1 MPDNLTALV
10 DGQPVLIEIT
20 EEARVTRGFSTETRG
35 APAEKVVD
43 ALDSAKNAVIN
54 VAKKMVTAIRTADQS
69 ITPDEFE
76 LEFNLKFSAE
86 GQAII
91 AKIGGEASL
100 RVKLT
105 YRHK

>member
-1 MPDNLTALV
+1 MPDTLTALV
-10 DGQPVLIEIT
+10 DGQPVLIEIAESRT
-20 EEARVTRGFSTETRG
+20 TRGFGTEARG

-43 ALDSAKNAVIN
+43 ALDSAKNAVLN
-54 VAKKMVTAIRTADQS
+54 VAKKMVTAIRTADQA

-100 RVKLT
+100 RVRLI
-105 YRHK
+105 YRHKP